1 SMSFAS
7 HSVDA
12 YGADDRELMEHI
24 ARQVTIAVENAL
36 AFEKIRELR
45 KRIEDEKVYLEEEI
59 RTEYRFD
66 EIVGNSSALKNVLKQ
81 IETAAARDSRVM
93 IKGETGTGKEL
104 GAGAIHQ
111 LSRRNHATFVK
122 LNCSAIPA
130 ALIESELMGHEKG
143 AFTGA
148 IAQRIGRFELAHG

>member
-7 HSVDA
+7 QSVDA
-12 YGADDRELMEHI
+12 YGSEDRELMEHI

-66 EIVGNSSALKNVLKQ
+66 ELVGNSPALRKVLKQ
-81 IETAAARDSRVM
+81 IETGAPPDSTVL
-93 IKGETGTGKEL
+93 IHGETGTGKEL
-104 GAGAIHQ
+104 VARAIHQ
-111 LSRRNHATFVK
+111 ISRRNQGTFVK

-130 ALIESELMGHEKG
+130 ALIESEMMGHEKG

-148 IAQRIGRFELAHG
+148 IG